1 MAKKVVESAVTK
13 ISQPDFYARKNIK
26 SLISAN
32 NSNADEINALNAAV
46 GFNYQ
51 LWGTYT
57 KPKASGSSIN
67 ITDLDFVKLLT
78 DHQTLKGAK
87 GIVITDTLNKSSTG
101 SFLNVNHILTVYL
114 TSTINGTSN
123 IFLKYYTN
131 DPIVRWSLKAG
142 VGTGGIYESEF
153 NTTQMT
159 SDYTQIS
166 AEGSRSINTY
176 GTLAGGDLKTFRETE
191 HFRIQ
196 GSNYA
201 EDPAYMLTPVIFYV
215 YAAF

>member
-1 MAKKVVESAVTK
+1 MAAVKVIESAVTK
-13 ISQPDFYARKNIK
+13 VSQPDFYARKNIK
-26 SLISAN
+26 SLIAAN
-32 NSNADEINALNAAV
+32 NNNANEINFLNAAV
-46 GFNYQ
+46 GFYYQ

-57 KPKASGSSIN
+57 KPKASGSTVN

-78 DHQTLKGAK
+78 EHQTLKGAK
-87 GIVITDTLNKSSTG
+87 SIVITDTLNKSSAG
-101 SFLNVNHILTVYL
+101 SFLNVNHLLTVTCKDGNWNNVFL
-114 TSTINGTSN
+114 T
-123 IFLKYYTN
+123 YYTN
-131 DPIVRWSLKAG
+131 DPIVRWSLKTG
-142 VGTGGIYESEF
+142 VGMGGLYESVF

-166 AEGSRSINTY
+166 PEGSRSIATY
-176 GTLAGGDLKTFRETE
+176 GSLVGGDLKTFRGIE
-191 HFRIQ
+191 HFQIQ

>member
-13 ISQPDFYARKNIK
+13 VSQPDFYARKNIK

-57 KPKASGSSIN
+57 KPKASGSTVN

-101 SFLNVNHILTVYL
+101 SFLNVNHLLTVTCKDGNWNKVFL
-114 TSTINGTSN
+114 T
-123 IFLKYYTN
+123 YYTN

-166 AEGSRSINTY
+166 SEGSRSVNTY
-176 GTLAGGDLKTFRETE
+176 GTLDGGDLKTFRGIE
-191 HFRIQ
+191 HFQII

-201 EDPAYMLTPVIFYV
+201 QDPAYMLTPVIFYV